1 MSVLVEESW
10 LSTGSVALSSSG
22 MIATHRRLAEFDAPL
37 VE

>member
-10 LSTGSVALSSSG
+10 LSTGSVALSSG
-22 MIATHRRLAEFDAPL
+22 MIATHQRLAEFDAPL